1 MKTKQKRSIGVP
13 MAGASRNWKFVE
25 SNLLRVYDVD
35 LLGFFTIFHKK
46 FRASYGRPQCV
57 LPPSAETCSSSSSSP
72 NTVSAV
78 TTLQAA
84 VQLEVAC
91 FIFCILRDKHL
102 SIDRPV
108 SPFFRLASPAAA
120 GFVCYIAAILLVATS

>member
-1 MKTKQKRSIGVP
+1 M
-13 MAGASRNWKFVE
+13 
-25 SNLLRVYDVD
+25 D
-35 LLGFFTIFHKK
+35 LLGPTFDFLPFLTSFKLRAVDRSV
-46 FRASYGRPQCV
+46 FRHLSPRPA
-57 LPPSAETCSSSSSSP
+57 PPAPQSLLQI
-72 NTVSAV
+72 SAV
-78 TTLQAA
+78 TSLQAA